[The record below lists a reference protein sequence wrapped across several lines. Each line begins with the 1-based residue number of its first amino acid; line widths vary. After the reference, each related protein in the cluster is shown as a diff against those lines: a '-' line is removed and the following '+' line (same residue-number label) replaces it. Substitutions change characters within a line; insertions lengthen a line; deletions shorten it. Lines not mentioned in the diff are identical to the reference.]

1 MKLKDKNDSSV
12 TEETR
17 RHGVGGAGR
26 VLGWPAMELP
36 EFEIS
41 EQDSIEYDGKF
52 LRPGALVDTPNPM
65 MPLLDAVCT
74 RRTSRAYAER
84 PVGRETF
91 EWLIRYAMEAPT
103 ACNEQQW
110 KVIHIDDPAI
120 IRDLYERGSASFL
133 QNTKQCFL
141 LCYNRRT
148 DNRHWL
154 DHIQSGA
161 AFITTFQLLAHSV
174 GVGSC
179 WIGHLPDKGELR
191 RVFGIH
197 SAYEPIALVSYGHYR
212 DRAKMMP
219 RKHDPSR
226 VIMNN
231 GFTSEGL
238 RFKDKRRT
246 LARTVGRRVYYLMPA
261 FLRRKLRHKTKP
273 YEKKFYYE
281 TFD

>member
-1 MKLKDKNDSSV
+1 
-12 TEETR
+12 
-17 RHGVGGAGR
+17 
-26 VLGWPAMELP
+26 MELP
-36 EFEIS
+36 EFDIS
-41 EQDSIEYDGKF
+41 EQHSIPFDGKF
-52 LRPGALVDTPNPM
+52 LRPGALVDEPNPM

-74 RRTSRAYAER
+74 RRTSRAYADTLV
-84 PVGRETF
+84 PREVF
-91 EWLIRYAMEAPT
+91 EWLIRYSMEAPT

-110 KVIHIDDPAI
+110 KVVHIDDPQVM
-120 IRDLYERGSASFL
+120 RDLYERGTASFI
-133 QNTKQCFL
+133 QNAKQCYL

-148 DNRHWL
+148 DNVHWL

-197 SAYEPIALVSYGHYR
+197 EAYEPVALVTYGYYR
-212 DRAKMMP
+212 SKVKMMP

-226 VIMNN
+226 VIMDNR
-231 GFTSEGL
+231 FSSEGL
-238 RFKDKRRT
+238 KFKDQRRT
-246 LARTVGRRVYYLMPA
+246 FVRTVGRRIYYKIPA
-261 FLRRKLRHKTKP
+261 FVRRKLRDRTKP

-281 TFD
+281 DFD

>member
-1 MKLKDKNDSSV
+1 M
-12 TEETR
+12 
-17 RHGVGGAGR
+17 A
-26 VLGWPAMELP
+26 LP
-36 EFEIS
+36 EFDFATQE
-41 EQDSIEYDGKF
+41 SIPFDGKF
-52 LRPGALVDTPNPM
+52 LRPGELADDPNPM

-84 PVGRETF
+84 EVDEETF

-110 KVIHIDDPAI
+110 KVVDIRDPAI

-133 QNTKQCFL
+133 QNTRQCFL

-154 DHIQSGA
+154 DHVQSGA
-161 AFITTFQLLAHSV
+161 AFITTFQLLAHSI

-179 WIGHLPDKGELR
+179 WIGHLPDKGELAR
-191 RVFGIH
+191 MFGVH
-197 SAYEPIALVSYGHYR
+197 SAYEPVAVVSYGYYR
-212 DRAKMMP
+212 SRVKMMP

-226 VIMNN
+226 VIMRDR
-231 GFTSEGL
+231 FSSDDLHLEG
-238 RFKDKRRT
+238 RRRT
-246 LARTVGRRVYYLMPA
+246 LVRTVGRRVYYWMPA
-261 FLRRKLRHKTKP
+261 FLRRKFRPRTKP